1 MGNEFSVNP
10 NPSFHFI
17 HPSIVDLYINALTL
31 HILQEHLGK
40 LIPNDMTQDIQ
51 TEVDKATSEYVISV
65 KRAEELFKDPQVVQ
79 NQLDA
84 FTTQRQGDA

>member
-1 MGNEFSVNP
+1 MDNE
-10 NPSFHFI
+10 PSGKPTFHFI
-17 HPSIVDLYINALTL
+17 HPSIVDLYINALTV
-31 HILQEHLGK
+31 HVLQEHLGK
-40 LIPNDMTQDIQ
+40 LGPNDMTQDIQ
-51 TEVDKATSEYVISV
+51 TEIDKATSEYVISV